1 MKKYPFNAGWL
12 FCKVGQEAD
21 KRPVTLPHDA
31 MLAEKRSTT
40 SSGGAHISW
49 FEGGDYA
56 YEKTFAYENGAV
68 DGAPLPPGG
77 SALLEFEG
85 VYRNAEVY
93 LNGEKIAE
101 RPYGYTNFYV
111 DLTASLVEGENR
123 LRVLARNAKQPNSRW
138 YTGSGIYRPVNLYI
152 LPEKHIPLNGVRIRT
167 TDHVR
172 PQVEITVQTG
182 FPGQVA
188 VEIRKKGEERVLYR
202 AGGRERR
209 QPRPL
214 RAHARRRAL
223 VAADA
228 RALRLPRAL

>member
-101 RPYGYTNFYV
+101 PFFMP
-111 DLTASLVEGENR
+111 A
-123 LRVLARNAKQPNSRW
+123 
-138 YTGSGIYRPVNLYI
+138 
-152 LPEKHIPLNGVRIRT
+152 GVS
-167 TDHVR
+167 
-172 PQVEITVQTG
+172 
-182 FPGQVA
+182 
-188 VEIRKKGEERVLYR
+188 
-202 AGGRERR
+202 
-209 QPRPL
+209 
-214 RAHARRRAL
+214 
-223 VAADA
+223 
-228 RALRLPRAL
+228 